1 MSLCEWVALAFGA
14 STCVRKYAN
23 PKAVWESGT
32 TSFSF
37 AIDQHLFVSTLFVMF
52 SILYTARA
60 FAGWS
65 AQSRAGSRNHSS
77 CTRSPHTIFN
87 TNTYVR
93 SHGVVVPLRPYLP
106 SPHTLAA
113 PLVTVSVSNQRMS
126 HRTDASCWLSLS
138 HSSEH

>member
-1 MSLCEWVALAFGA
+1 MSLCECIQTYWVFG
-14 STCVRKYAN
+14 TCVRKYAN
-23 PKAVWESGT
+23 PKTVWQSGT
-32 TSFSF
+32 ASFSF

-77 CTRSPHTIFN
+77 HALHTQFSIVN
-87 TNTYVR
+87 C
-93 SHGVVVPLRPYLP
+93 VVMSRCASQALPPTHWLPLL
-106 SPHTLAA
+106 
-113 PLVTVSVSNQRMS
+113 LVTVSMSSQRMS